1 MLTNRKVMI
10 TRRRR
15 RRLLEQK
22 PKIFLYLLNAA
33 IALVAVV
40 VVAILGIILTGVGS
54 AYAFYESFARQL
66 PDPTA
71 IETEQEDFETTKIF
85 DRTGKT
91 LLYEIFDP
99 YRGDRSYI
107 SLSEIPE
114 FCRESTII
122 LEDKNFYNNPGFDPE
137 GIGRAFVQNLRG
149 ERIQGGSSIT
159 QQLIKNILIN
169 EEERTQLSYTRKV
182 KEVILA
188 IEITRRFSKDQILE
202 WYFNTNGYFN
212 LAYGIDAAARVYFDK
227 PASALSRA
235 ECAMLAAIPQ
245 NPYYNP
251 IDNLDIAKNRQRI
264 TLNRMVEEGAITA
277 EEADQIYNE
286 PLKVR
291 QEEEQRFDIVAPH
304 FAVHVRKELERAP
317 ARYNISDPEM
327 IYRGGLRVYTTL
339 DLDLNNKAQEIAAT
353 HIKQLLEEEHNASNA
368 CVVSIRPKTG
378 EILAMVGSVD
388 YWDEENDGNVNVC
401 TADPGRQPG
410 SSFKPFNYMTL
421 FSQGVYN
428 AATMVMDVRQSFP
441 DDPNPPYVPENYDP
455 TGLGKYHGPVRLRNA
470 LASSYNI
477 PAVWALSKAGVKNVI
492 ATAHR
497 MGITTLNQDYYGLA
511 LTLGG
516 GEVKPLDMAYAYSV
530 WANLGAMAGQ
540 PVPEVDRRPGHRTL
554 DPVSILRIEDKA
566 GNVIYEY
573 KQPTTEQIVDPALA
587 YLMVDILSD
596 NNARTP
602 GFGANSVLKK
612 DFEDRP
618 IAAKTGTTN
627 NFRDNWTVGFTP
639 QLATA
644 VWVGNNNNEE
654 MKDVTGLSGA
664 APIWHD
670 VMLYYLQGKP
680 VEEWQR
686 PPGLVDVRV
695 DSLSG
700 LLPSD
705 YTPGSVVELFLE
717 GTEPTQRDNVHQMVR
732 INRENGKLATAYTPP
747 ELVEERVYEIYPPVA
762 ADWVRENGIP
772 QPPTEYDD
780 STGPAVNVGPVAI
793 ISPRPYEYI
802 KGGQIITGNAKAD
815 NFQLYRLEVGK
826 GLNPAEWRQ
835 LGQDYANQIENAPLE
850 YWDTTAE
857 EEGLYTLQLTV
868 VKGDQGLERKAVQ
881 VTVDNTPPT
890 VELVNPEA
898 DKTYV
903 QEDDLWVNIQ
913 ADAVDNFS
921 MNRVEFFLDNQ
932 KIGESTVAPYT
943 LRWNIVMT
951 DTPILYQEAP
961 LVQPVVITQP
971 DGSITT
977 TGVMTISEVISVTQ
991 PITDPAELATWPAG
1005 FAPEKWIGYQ
1015 KVYSGGFS
1023 IISTTLNYTETH
1035 LIHVVAY
1042 DSAGNESK
1050 TEPIRIQ
1057 VRHKEEEKEEEEGAD
1072 QSQGYLL
1079 PPIYRE
1085 RTPFAASIGLLQQ
1098 TPLEGRYARSDIR
1111 YFSYDA
1117 APG

>member
-1 MLTNRKVMI
+1 MLNNRKVMI

-22 PKIFLYLLNAA
+22 PKIFLYLLNLIIAA
-33 IALVAVV
+33 VALVVI
-40 VVAILGIILTGVGS
+40 AIFGIIFTGVGS
-54 AYAFYESFARQL
+54 AYAVYDSFARQL

-71 IETEQEDFETTKIF
+71 IETEQEDFETTKIY

-91 LLYEIFDP
+91 VLYQIFDP
-99 YRGDRSYI
+99 NRGDRSYVK
-107 SLSEIPE
+107 LTEIPE

-122 LEDKNFYNNPGFDPE
+122 LEDKNFYNNPGFDLE
-137 GIGRAFVQNLRG
+137 GISRAFVQNLRG

-182 KEVILA
+182 KEVVLA
-188 IEITRRFSKDQILE
+188 GEITRRFSKDQILE

-227 PASALSRA
+227 PVSALSRS

-245 NPYYNP
+245 NPFYNP
-251 IDNLDIAKNRQRI
+251 IDNFDIARNRQRI
-264 TLNRMVEEGAITA
+264 TLNRMVEEGAITSA
-277 EEADQIYNE
+277 EADEVYNE
-286 PLKVR
+286 PLKIR
-291 QEEEQRFDIVAPH
+291 QEEQNRFDIIAPH
-304 FAVHVRKELERAP
+304 FAVHVREELKRNP
-317 ARYNISDPEM
+317 VRYNIPELDM
-327 IYRGGLRVYTTL
+327 IYRGGLKVYTTL
-339 DLDLNNKAQEIAAT
+339 DLDLNNKAQEIAAG
-353 HIKQLLEEEHNASNA
+353 HIEELKEEHNTHNA

-388 YWDEENDGNVNVC
+388 YWDSENDGNVNVC

-410 SSFKPFNYMTL
+410 SSFKPFNYLTL

-428 AATMVMDVRQSFP
+428 PATMVMDVRQSFP

-455 TGLGKYHGPVRLRNA
+455 SGQGKYHGPVRLRNA

-497 MGITTLNQDYYGLA
+497 MGITTLNADYYGLA

-530 WANLGAMAGQ
+530 LANVGTMAGQ
-540 PVPEVDRRPGHRTL
+540 SVPEVDRRPGHRTL
-554 DPVSILRIEDKA
+554 DPVAILRIEDKN

-573 KQPTTEQIVDPALA
+573 KQPTTEQVIDPALS

-602 GFGANSVLKK
+602 GFGANSELKR

-627 NFRDNWTVGFTP
+627 NFKDNWTVGFTP
-639 QLATA
+639 QLVTA
-644 VWVGNNNNEE
+644 VWVGNNDNEE
-654 MKDVTGLSGA
+654 MKDVTGLTGA

-670 VMLYYLQGKP
+670 VMLYYLQNKP
-680 VEEWQR
+680 VESWER

-695 DSLSG
+695 DSVSG
-700 LLPSD
+700 LLPTE
-705 YTPGSVVELFLE
+705 YTPGSVTELFLE
-717 GTEPTQRDNVHQMVR
+717 GAEPTQRDTVHQVFR
-732 INRENGKLATAYTPP
+732 INRENGKLATVYTPP
-747 ELVEERVYEIYPPVA
+747 ELVQEQIYEVYPPVA

-780 STGPAVNVGPVAI
+780 SIGPSVNLGPVAI

-802 KGGQIITGNAKAD
+802 KGGQVITGNAKAD
-815 NFQLYRLEVGK
+815 SFQLYRLEVGK
-826 GLNPAEWRQ
+826 GLNPSEWRQ
-835 LGQDYANQIENAPLE
+835 LGQDYNNQVEAAPLE
-850 YWDTTAE
+850 FWDTAAE

-868 VKGDQGLERKAVQ
+868 VKGDQGIERKAVQ

-890 VELVNPEA
+890 LELINPEA
-898 DKTYV
+898 DKVYV

-913 ADAVDNFS
+913 ADAIDNFS
-921 MNRVEFFLDNQ
+921 MNRVEFLLDNQ

-951 DTPILYQEAP
+951 DTPIMHGEAP
-961 LVQPVVITQP
+961 VIQTTPITQP
-971 DGSITT
+971 DGTITGTT
-977 TGVMTISEVISVTQ
+977 TFTLSQVLTVTQ
-991 PITDPAELATWPAG
+991 TITDPAELANWPADY
-1005 FAPEKWIGYQ
+1005 APEKWIGYQ

-1023 IISTTLNYTETH
+1023 IISTTVGYTETH

-1042 DSAGNESK
+1042 DSAGNETKS
-1050 TEPIRIQ
+1050 EPIRIMVQ
-1057 VRHKEEEKEEEEGAD
+1057 HKKEEEEEDEEGTD
-1072 QSQGYLL
+1072 ESQGYLL
-1079 PPIYRE
+1079 PPLYRQ
-1085 RTPFAASIGLLQQ
+1085 RAPFAWQ
-1098 TPLEGRYARSDIR
+1098 GRL
-1111 YFSYDA
+1111 SYS
-1117 APG
+1117 G